1 MALQDILAI
10 SGQPGLFKYVAQG
23 RAGIIVESLVD
34 QKRTTI
40 PSSAKVSSLS
50 DIALFTVEEDKP
62 LREVFQLLLD
72 KENGAQASVSPK
84 SAPQELSAYLESVLP
99 TFDHERVY
107 PSEIKKLIQW
117 YNLLVKVGMTD
128 FKEAEEQTEE
138 KELKKLPEEG
148 SPKKKVSKPATAT
161 KKVAA
166 STKAP
171 VKKVQA
177 PRKAQ

>member
-23 RAGIIVESLVD
+23 RSGIIVESLSD
-34 QKRTTI
+34 QKRTTV
-40 PSSAKVSSLS
+40 PTSAKVSSLS
-50 DIALFTVEEDKP
+50 DIAIFTTEEDKP
-62 LREVFQLLLD
+62 LREVFQLMFE
-72 KENGAQASVSPK
+72 KEQGAQASVSPK
-84 SAPQELSAYLESVLP
+84 SAPADLVAYLESILP
-99 TFDHERVY
+99 SFDHERVY
-107 PSEIKKLIQW
+107 PTEIKKLIQW
-117 YNLLVKVGMTD
+117 FNLLVSVGLTD
-128 FKEAEEQTEE
+128 FIE
-138 KELKKLPEEG
+138 KEEEPKETKKVVEEA
-148 SPKKKVSKPATAT
+148 PKKKVVKPASAT

>member
-34 QKRTTI
+34 QKRTSV
-40 PSSAKVSSLS
+40 PASAKVSSLN
-50 DIALFTVEEDKP
+50 DIAIFTTEEDRP

-72 KENGAQASVSPK
+72 KEQGAQASVSPK
-84 SAPQELSAYLESVLP
+84 AAPAELVAFLESVLP

-107 PSEIKKLIQW
+107 PTEIKKLIQW
-117 YNLLVKVGMTD
+117 YNLLVKVGYTNFTSND
-128 FKEAEEQTEE
+128 
-138 KELKKLPEEG
+138 EEG
-148 SPKKKVSKPATAT
+148 KDSKKVVEDTPVKKKVNKPAGASTT
-161 KKVAA
+161 KKVTAA
-166 STKAP
+166 TKAP

-177 PRKAQ
+177 PRKSQ